1 MTFNA
6 TAAIRPFRIEIPQA
20 DLDDLQARLA
30 RTRWADQIPGSGD
43 TYGVSVDRVRHLVE
57 FWQGGFDWREVE
69 AKLNAFPQFMTE
81 IDGQDIHFLH
91 VQSPAENAFPLI
103 LTHGWPGSVL
113 EYLDVIEPLAA
124 AGFDLVIP
132 STPGYGFSGPT
143 TVKGWNTRRI
153 AQAWAELMSRLG
165 YERYG
170 AVGNDQGS
178 FISPELGRIAPDKVA
193 GVHVTQIFSFPS
205 GADGEFDGM
214 TADEQAAMAHMQWFL
229 DTIGAYN
236 KMHSQQPQTVA
247 HGLTDSPAGLLGW
260 NTLLFRED
268 VDDDFILG
276 NVAIYWLT
284 GTAASALRLYY
295 EQEKGDQPAE
305 RSEVPIG
312 LAQFGQDF
320 KSIRRFAER
329 DHANILSWNV
339 YEEGGHYA
347 AHQAPELFANDVTEF
362 FAKVR

>member
-1 MTFNA
+1 MTN
-6 TAAIRPFRIEIPQA
+6 TDIRPFRIDVPQA
-20 DLDDLQARLA
+20 DLDDLQDRLS
-30 RTRWADQIPGSGD
+30 RTRFAQELPDAGWD
-43 TYGVSVDRVRHLVE
+43 YGVPVGYLQRLVE
-57 FWQGGFDWREVE
+57 RWRAGFDWRTLE
-69 AKLNAFPQFMTE
+69 KQLNAYPQFTTE
-81 IDGQDIHFLH
+81 IDGQNVHFLH
-91 VQSPAENAFPLI
+91 VKSRAENAFPLI

-312 LAQFGQDF
+312 LGQFGQDF

-362 FAKVR
+362 FAKIR